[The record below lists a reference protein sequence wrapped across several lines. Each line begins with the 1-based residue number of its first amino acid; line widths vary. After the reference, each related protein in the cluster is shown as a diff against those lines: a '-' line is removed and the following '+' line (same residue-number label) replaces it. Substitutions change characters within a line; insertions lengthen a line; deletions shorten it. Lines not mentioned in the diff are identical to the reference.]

1 MVLTKKVKV
10 FPRPKR
16 EVCGILPNNE
26 RISVPSE
33 LTLNVNEIRKCL
45 NVADVYEVVDG
56 VGDVLLDAQNY
67 EEDNSKATPATDVP
81 NVELDHPQD
90 NTDGPTGSGDQ
101 MGEEEGSFDE
111 SGSEMGVD
119 NAKVED
125 DPTAATG
132 DEVGNDEETVG

>member
-81 NVELDHPQD
+81 DVELDHPQD
-90 NTDGPTGSGDQ
+90 NTD
-101 MGEEEGSFDE
+101 EEVDTDE
-111 SGSEMGVD
+111 STNVSGSEMGVD

>member
-90 NTDGPTGSGDQ
+90 NTD
-101 MGEEEGSFDE
+101 EEVDTDE
-111 SGSEMGVD
+111 STNVSGSEMGVD

-132 DEVGNDEETVG
+132 DEVGDDEETVG

>member
-90 NTDGPTGSGDQ
+90 NTDDDVDT
-101 MGEEEGSFDE
+101 DE
-111 SGSEMGVD
+111 STNVSGSEMGVD

-125 DPTAATG
+125 DPNAATG
-132 DEVGNDEETVG
+132 DEVGDDEETVG